1 MNNDETWE
9 EVDIPENEEASYEIE
24 EEEEEVQPQQAE
36 PVQEEQQ
43 PQELDGIKTKG
54 AEKRIRQLVRQ
65 RKERD
70 EQIAKL
76 LAQNEELSNNL
87 KKKESSFNEVNKLNL
102 DASEKQ
108 LTDKVTLARNA
119 YMEAFES
126 GEKEKLLQAQ
136 EMLNEAQVDLKHLN
150 LTKAQMEEVA
160 EQPEPEQEA
169 PVEQPVQQTPDP
181 RAEEW
186 AANNEWF
193 GKDKILTVSALT
205 IDQELKAE
213 GYDPDDEEFY
223 QEIDRRLSEA
233 FPHKFKSSEVPVE
246 KNQNRV
252 QEDTSVPAQVV
263 GSSSRS
269 TPNSSKSKI
278 KLTKEDVRLANKW
291 NIPLETYAAQKLK
304 VAEADG
310 EYTQIS

>member
-9 EVDIPENEEASYEIE
+9 EVDIPENEETSYEI

-70 EQIAKL
+70 EQIAQL

-87 KKKESSFNEVNKLNL
+87 KQKESSFNEVSKLNL
-102 DASEKQ
+102 NASEKQ

-160 EQPEPEQEA
+160 EQPEPEQTA
-169 PVEQPVQQTPDP
+169 PVQQPVQQTPDP

-223 QEIDRRLSEA
+223 QEVDRRLAEA

-246 KNQNRV
+246 ENQNRV

>member
-1 MNNDETWE
+1 MNDDETWE
-9 EVDIPENEEASYEIE
+9 EVEVPEQEVNYEIE
-24 EEEEEVQPQQAE
+24 EEEAPQEAA
-36 PVQEEQQ
+36 PPQEEDK
-43 PQELDGIKTKG
+43 PEELEGIKTKG
-54 AEKRIRQLVRQ
+54 AEKRIRQSVRQ

-70 EQIAKL
+70 EQISKL
-76 LAQNEELSNNL
+76 IAQNESLVNNL
-87 KKKESSFNEVNKLNL
+87 QQRENSFNEVSKLNL

-160 EQPEPEQEA
+160 EQPEP
-169 PVEQPVQQTPDP
+169 VHQPTQQKAIQPTPDP

-186 AANNEWF
+186 ATQNEWF

-205 IDQELKAE
+205 IDQELKSE
-213 GYDPDDEEFY
+213 GYDPDDDEFY
-223 QEIDRRLSEA
+223 HEVDRRLAEA
-233 FPHKFKSSEVPVE
+233 FPHKFKASEVAVE
-246 KNQNRV
+246 SGQNRM
-252 QEDTSVPAQVV
+252 QENTSTPAQVV

-269 TPNSSKSKI
+269 APNSSKSKV
-278 KLTKEDVRLANKW
+278 KLTPEDVRLANKW

-310 EYTQIS
+310 EYTQIT

>member
-24 EEEEEVQPQQAE
+24 EEQVEPQQAE
-36 PVQEEQQ
+36 PVQEEEQ
-43 PQELDGIKTKG
+43 PQELEGIKTKG

-76 LAQNEELSNNL
+76 LAQNEELSSNL
-87 KKKESSFNEVNKLNL
+87 KQKESSFNEVNKLNL

-160 EQPEPEQEA
+160 EQPEPEQAA
-169 PVEQPVQQTPDP
+169 PVQQPVQQTPDP

-223 QEIDRRLSEA
+223 QEVDRRLAEA

-246 KNQNRV
+246 ENQNRV

-269 TPNSSKSKI
+269 APNSSKSKV

>member
-9 EVDIPENEEASYEIE
+9 EVDIPENEETSYEI

-70 EQIAKL
+70 EQIAQL

-87 KKKESSFNEVNKLNL
+87 KQKESSFNEVSKLNL

-160 EQPEPEQEA
+160 EQPEPEQTA
-169 PVEQPVQQTPDP
+169 PVQQPVQQTPDP

-223 QEIDRRLSEA
+223 QEVDRRLAEA

-246 KNQNRV
+246 ENQNRV

>member
-24 EEEEEVQPQQAE
+24 EEQVEPQQAE
-36 PVQEEQQ
+36 PVQEEEQ

-76 LAQNEELSNNL
+76 LAQNEELSSNL
-87 KKKESSFNEVNKLNL
+87 KQKESSFNEVSKLNL

-150 LTKAQMEEVA
+150 LTKAQMEEVV
-160 EQPEPEQEA
+160 EQPEPEQAA
-169 PVEQPVQQTPDP
+169 PVQQPVQQTPDP

-186 AANNEWF
+186 AADNEWF

-223 QEIDRRLSEA
+223 QEIDRRLAEA

-246 KNQNRV
+246 ENQNRV

-269 TPNSSKSKI
+269 TPNSSKSKV

>member
-24 EEEEEVQPQQAE
+24 EEQVEPQQAE
-36 PVQEEQQ
+36 PVQEEEQ

-70 EQIAKL
+70 EQIAQL

-87 KKKESSFNEVNKLNL
+87 KQKESSFNEVSKLNL
-102 DASEKQ
+102 NASEKQ

-160 EQPEPEQEA
+160 EQPEPEQAA
-169 PVEQPVQQTPDP
+169 PVQQPVQQTPDP

-223 QEIDRRLSEA
+223 QEIDRRLAEA

-246 KNQNRV
+246 ENQNRV

-269 TPNSSKSKI
+269 APNSSKSKV

>member
-1 MNNDETWE
+1 MNNDENWE

-24 EEEEEVQPQQAE
+24 EEEQVEPQQAE
-36 PVQEEQQ
+36 PVQEEEQ

-76 LAQNEELSNNL
+76 LAQNEELSSNL
-87 KKKESSFNEVNKLNL
+87 KQKESSFNEVSKLNL

-160 EQPEPEQEA
+160 EQPEPEQAA
-169 PVEQPVQQTPDP
+169 PVQQPVQQTPDP

-186 AANNEWF
+186 AADNEWF

-223 QEIDRRLSEA
+223 QEVDRRLAEA

-246 KNQNRV
+246 ENQNRV

-269 TPNSSKSKI
+269 APNSSKSKV

>member
-1 MNNDETWE
+1 MNNDNETWE
-9 EVDIPENEEASYEIE
+9 EVDVPENEEVTYEIE
-24 EEEEEVQPQQAE
+24 EETPQEAASPEKEERPE
-36 PVQEEQQ
+36 
-43 PQELDGIKTKG
+43 ELDGIKTKG

-70 EQIAKL
+70 EQISQL
-76 LAQNEELSNNL
+76 LAQNEALAQNL
-87 KKKESSFNEVNKLNL
+87 QHRQESFNEVSKLNL

-108 LTDKVTLARNA
+108 LNDKVSLARNA
-119 YMEAFES
+119 YMEAFEG

-150 LTKAQMEEVA
+150 ITKAQMEEVA
-160 EQPEPEQEA
+160 EQPQQ
-169 PVEQPVQQTPDP
+169 VQQPVQQAPARAQPAP

-186 AANNEWF
+186 AANNNWF

-213 GYDPDDEEFY
+213 GYDTNDEGFY
-223 QEIDRRLSEA
+223 QEIDRRLAEA
-233 FPHKFKSSEVPVE
+233 FPHKFKANQVGVE
-246 KNQNRV
+246 QNQNRV
-252 QEDTSVPAQVV
+252 QEDTSTPAQVV

-269 TPNSSKSKI
+269 APNSSKGKV
-278 KLTKEDVRLANKW
+278 KLTPEDVKLANKW

-310 EYTQIS
+310 EYTQIT

>member
-9 EVDIPENEEASYEIE
+9 EVDIPENEEPSYEI

-36 PVQEEQQ
+36 PVQEEQR

-70 EQIAKL
+70 EQIAQL

-87 KKKESSFNEVNKLNL
+87 KQKESSFNEVNKLNL

-160 EQPEPEQEA
+160 EQPEPEQTA
-169 PVEQPVQQTPDP
+169 PVQQPVQQTPDP

-223 QEIDRRLSEA
+223 QEVDRRLSEA

-246 KNQNRV
+246 ENQNRV

>member
-1 MNNDETWE
+1 MNNDENWE

-24 EEEEEVQPQQAE
+24 EEEQVEPQQAK
-36 PVQEEQQ
+36 PVQEEEQ
-43 PQELDGIKTKG
+43 PQELEGIKTKG

-76 LAQNEELSNNL
+76 LAQNEELSSNL
-87 KKKESSFNEVNKLNL
+87 KQKESSFNEVSKLNL

-150 LTKAQMEEVA
+150 LTKAQMEEVV
-160 EQPEPEQEA
+160 EQPEPEQAA
-169 PVEQPVQQTPDP
+169 PVQQPVQQTPDP

-223 QEIDRRLSEA
+223 QEVDRRLSEA
-233 FPHKFKSSEVPVE
+233 FPHKFKSSEVSVE
-246 KNQNRV
+246 ENQNRV

-269 TPNSSKSKI
+269 APNSSKSKV

>member
-9 EVDIPENEEASYEIE
+9 EVDIPENEETSYEI

-36 PVQEEQQ
+36 PVQEEEQ

-70 EQIAKL
+70 EQIAQL

-87 KKKESSFNEVNKLNL
+87 KQKESSFNEVSKLNL

-160 EQPEPEQEA
+160 EQPEPEQTA
-169 PVEQPVQQTPDP
+169 PVQQPVQQTPDP

-223 QEIDRRLSEA
+223 QEVDRRLSEA

-246 KNQNRV
+246 ENQNRV

-263 GSSSRS
+263 GSSSRA

>member
-9 EVDIPENEEASYEIE
+9 EVDIPENEETSYEI

-36 PVQEEQQ
+36 PVQEEEQ

-70 EQIAKL
+70 EQIAQL

-87 KKKESSFNEVNKLNL
+87 KQKESSFNEVNKLNL

-150 LTKAQMEEVA
+150 LTKAQIEEVA
-160 EQPEPEQEA
+160 EQPEPEQVA
-169 PVEQPVQQTPDP
+169 PVQQPVQQTPDP

-223 QEIDRRLSEA
+223 QEVDRRLAEA

-246 KNQNRV
+246 ENQNRV

>member
-1 MNNDETWE
+1 MNDDETWE
-9 EVDIPENEEASYEIE
+9 EVEVPEQEVNYEIE
-24 EEEEEVQPQQAE
+24 EEEAPQEAA
-36 PVQEEQQ
+36 PPQEEDK
-43 PQELDGIKTKG
+43 PEELEGIKTKG

-70 EQIAKL
+70 EQISKL
-76 LAQNEELSNNL
+76 IAQNESLVNNL
-87 KKKESSFNEVNKLNL
+87 QQRENSFNEVSKLNL

-160 EQPEPEQEA
+160 EQPEP
-169 PVEQPVQQTPDP
+169 VHQPTQQKAIQPTPDP

-186 AANNEWF
+186 ATQNEWF

-213 GYDPDDEEFY
+213 GYDTNDEGFY
-223 QEIDRRLSEA
+223 QEIDRRLAEA
-233 FPHKFKSSEVPVE
+233 FPHKFKANQVGVE
-246 KNQNRV
+246 QNQNRV
-252 QEDTSVPAQVV
+252 QEDTSTPAQVV

-269 TPNSSKSKI
+269 APNSSKSKV
-278 KLTKEDVRLANKW
+278 KLTPEDVRLANKW

-310 EYTQIS
+310 EYTQIT

>member
-1 MNNDETWE
+1 MNNDENWE

-24 EEEEEVQPQQAE
+24 EEQVEPQQAE
-36 PVQEEQQ
+36 PVQEEEQ

-70 EQIAKL
+70 EQIAQL

-87 KKKESSFNEVNKLNL
+87 KQKESSFNEVSKLNL

-160 EQPEPEQEA
+160 EQPEPEQAA
-169 PVEQPVQQTPDP
+169 PVQQSVQQTPDP

-223 QEIDRRLSEA
+223 QEVDRRLSEA

-246 KNQNRV
+246 ENQNRV

-269 TPNSSKSKI
+269 APNSSKSKV

>member
-1 MNNDETWE
+1 MNDDETWE
-9 EVDIPENEEASYEIE
+9 EVEVPEQEVNYEIE
-24 EEEEEVQPQQAE
+24 EEEAPQEAA
-36 PVQEEQQ
+36 PPQEEDK
-43 PQELDGIKTKG
+43 PEELEGIKTKG

-70 EQIAKL
+70 EQISKL
-76 LAQNEELSNNL
+76 IAQNESLVNNL
-87 KKKESSFNEVNKLNL
+87 QQRENSFNEVSKLNL

-160 EQPEPEQEA
+160 EQPEP
-169 PVEQPVQQTPDP
+169 VHQPTQQKAVQPTPDP

-186 AANNEWF
+186 ATQNEWF

-205 IDQELKAE
+205 IDQELKSE
-213 GYDPDDEEFY
+213 GYDPDDDEFY
-223 QEIDRRLSEA
+223 HEVDRRLAEA
-233 FPHKFKSSEVPVE
+233 FPHKFKASEVAVE
-246 KNQNRV
+246 SDQNRM
-252 QEDTSVPAQVV
+252 QESTSTPAQVV

-269 TPNSSKSKI
+269 APNSSKSKV
-278 KLTKEDVRLANKW
+278 KLTPEDVRLANKW

-310 EYTQIS
+310 EYTQIT

>member
-24 EEEEEVQPQQAE
+24 EEQVEPQQAE
-36 PVQEEQQ
+36 PVQEEEQ

-76 LAQNEELSNNL
+76 LAQNEELSSNL
-87 KKKESSFNEVNKLNL
+87 KQKENSFNEVSKLNL

-150 LTKAQMEEVA
+150 LTKAQMEEVV
-160 EQPEPEQEA
+160 EQPEPEQAA
-169 PVEQPVQQTPDP
+169 PVQQPVQQTPDP

-186 AANNEWF
+186 AADNEWF

-223 QEIDRRLSEA
+223 QEIDRRLAEA

-246 KNQNRV
+246 ENQNRV

-269 TPNSSKSKI
+269 TPNSSKSKV

>member
-9 EVDIPENEEASYEIE
+9 EVDIPENEETSYEI

-36 PVQEEQQ
+36 PVQEEEQ

-70 EQIAKL
+70 EQIAQL

-87 KKKESSFNEVNKLNL
+87 KQKESSFNEVNKLNL

-160 EQPEPEQEA
+160 EQPEPEQTA
-169 PVEQPVQQTPDP
+169 PVQQPVQQTPDP

-223 QEIDRRLSEA
+223 QEVDRRLAEA

-246 KNQNRV
+246 ENQNRV

>member
-9 EVDIPENEEASYEIE
+9 EVDIPENEETSYEI

-36 PVQEEQQ
+36 PVQEEEQ

-70 EQIAKL
+70 EQIAQL
-76 LAQNEELSNNL
+76 LAQNEELSSNL
-87 KKKESSFNEVNKLNL
+87 KQKESSFNEVSKLNL

-160 EQPEPEQEA
+160 EQPEPEQTA
-169 PVEQPVQQTPDP
+169 PVQQPVQQTPDP

-223 QEIDRRLSEA
+223 QEVDRRLSEA

-246 KNQNRV
+246 ENQNRV

>member
-1 MNNDETWE
+1 MNNDENWE

-24 EEEEEVQPQQAE
+24 EEQVEPQQAE
-36 PVQEEQQ
+36 PVQEEEQ

-70 EQIAKL
+70 EQIAQL

-87 KKKESSFNEVNKLNL
+87 KQKESSFNEVSKLNL

-136 EMLNEAQVDLKHLN
+136 EMLNEAQVDLKNLN
-150 LTKAQMEEVA
+150 LTKAQIEEVA
-160 EQPEPEQEA
+160 EQPEPKQAA
-169 PVEQPVQQTPDP
+169 PVQQPVQQTPDP

-186 AANNEWF
+186 AADNEWF

-223 QEIDRRLSEA
+223 QEIDRRLAEA

-246 KNQNRV
+246 ENQNRV

-269 TPNSSKSKI
+269 APNSSKSKV

>member
-24 EEEEEVQPQQAE
+24 EEQVEPQQAE
-36 PVQEEQQ
+36 PVQEEEQ

-76 LAQNEELSNNL
+76 LAQNEELSSNL
-87 KKKESSFNEVNKLNL
+87 KQKESSFNEVNKLNL

-160 EQPEPEQEA
+160 EQPKPEQAA
-169 PVEQPVQQTPDP
+169 PVQQPVQQTPDP

-223 QEIDRRLSEA
+223 QEVDRRLAEA

-246 KNQNRV
+246 ENQNRV

-269 TPNSSKSKI
+269 APNSSKSKV

>member
-1 MNNDETWE
+1 MNNDENWE

-24 EEEEEVQPQQAE
+24 EEQVEPQQAE
-36 PVQEEQQ
+36 SGQEEEQ

-70 EQIAKL
+70 EQIAQL
-76 LAQNEELSNNL
+76 LAQNEELSSNL
-87 KKKESSFNEVNKLNL
+87 KQKESSFNEVSKLNL

-160 EQPEPEQEA
+160 EQPEPEQAA
-169 PVEQPVQQTPDP
+169 PVQQPVQQTPDP

-246 KNQNRV
+246 ENQNRV

-269 TPNSSKSKI
+269 APNSSKSKV

>member
-1 MNNDETWE
+1 MNDDETWE
-9 EVDIPENEEASYEIE
+9 EVEVPEQEVNYEIE
-24 EEEEEVQPQQAE
+24 EEEAPQEAA
-36 PVQEEQQ
+36 PPQEEDK
-43 PQELDGIKTKG
+43 PEELEGIKTKG

-70 EQIAKL
+70 EQISKL
-76 LAQNEELSNNL
+76 IAQNESLVNNL
-87 KKKESSFNEVNKLNL
+87 QQRENSFNEVSKLNL

-160 EQPEPEQEA
+160 EQPEP
-169 PVEQPVQQTPDP
+169 VHQPTQQKAIQPTPDP

-186 AANNEWF
+186 ATQNEWF

-205 IDQELKAE
+205 IDQELKSE
-213 GYDPDDEEFY
+213 GYDPDDDEFY
-223 QEIDRRLSEA
+223 HEVDRRLAEA
-233 FPHKFKSSEVPVE
+233 FPHKFKASEVAVE
-246 KNQNRV
+246 SDQNRM
-252 QEDTSVPAQVV
+252 QENTSTPAQVV

-269 TPNSSKSKI
+269 APNSSKGKV
-278 KLTKEDVRLANKW
+278 KLTPEDVKLANKW

-310 EYTQIS
+310 EYTQIT

>member
-1 MNNDETWE
+1 MNDDETWE
-9 EVDIPENEEASYEIE
+9 EVEVPEQEVNYEIE
-24 EEEEEVQPQQAE
+24 EEEAPQEAA
-36 PVQEEQQ
+36 PPQEEDK
-43 PQELDGIKTKG
+43 PEELEGIKTKG

-70 EQIAKL
+70 EQISKL
-76 LAQNEELSNNL
+76 IAQNESLVNNL
-87 KKKESSFNEVNKLNL
+87 QQRENSFNEVSKLNL

-126 GEKEKLLQAQ
+126 GEKEMLLQAQ

-160 EQPEPEQEA
+160 EQPEP
-169 PVEQPVQQTPDP
+169 VHQPTQQKAIQPTPDP

-186 AANNEWF
+186 ATQNEWF

-213 GYDPDDEEFY
+213 GYDTNDEGFY
-223 QEIDRRLSEA
+223 QEIDRRLAEA
-233 FPHKFKSSEVPVE
+233 FPHKFKANQVGVE
-246 KNQNRV
+246 QNQNRV
-252 QEDTSVPAQVV
+252 QEDTSTPAQVV

-269 TPNSSKSKI
+269 APNSSKSKV
-278 KLTKEDVRLANKW
+278 KLTPEDVRLANKW

-310 EYTQIS
+310 EYTQIT

>member
-1 MNNDETWE
+1 MNNDENWE

-24 EEEEEVQPQQAE
+24 EEEEVQPQQ
-36 PVQEEQQ
+36 
-43 PQELDGIKTKG
+43 
-54 AEKRIRQLVRQ
+54 
-65 RKERD
+65 
-70 EQIAKL
+70 
-76 LAQNEELSNNL
+76 ELSSNL
-87 KKKESSFNEVNKLNL
+87 KQRESSFNEVSKLNL

-160 EQPEPEQEA
+160 KQPEPEQAA
-169 PVEQPVQQTPDP
+169 PVQQPVQQTPDP

-223 QEIDRRLSEA
+223 QEVDRRLAEA

-246 KNQNRV
+246 ENQNRV
-252 QEDTSVPAQVV
+252 QEATSTPAQVV

-269 TPNSSKSKI
+269 APNSSKSKV

>member
-1 MNNDETWE
+1 MNNDATWE
-9 EVDIPENEEASYEIE
+9 EVDIPENEETSYEI

-70 EQIAKL
+70 EQIAQL

-87 KKKESSFNEVNKLNL
+87 KQKESSFNEVSKLNL
-102 DASEKQ
+102 NASEKQ

-150 LTKAQMEEVA
+150 ITKAQIEEVA
-160 EQPEPEQEA
+160 EQPEPEQAA
-169 PVEQPVQQTPDP
+169 PVQQPVQQTPDP

-223 QEIDRRLSEA
+223 QEVDRRLSEA

-246 KNQNRV
+246 ENQNRV